1 MGLTTVLTVLVWS
14 KVILGIQE
22 QSRLEDNLVL
32 QPGYPGYKQPKFSL
46 APRQPEGRSLY
57 YRKTPRVEK
66 YRSAMHELYMRP
78 YNYVSYEM
86 GGSNPS
92 QYNYHYQTHHPN
104 YPEYSSYHSSS
115 YFPAHPPME
124 FNQPDYH
131 QPPSKYPQQPQPQ
144 EYNQPSPY
152 PEPYTPYNPT
162 FYTSPAPALFSYS
175 TLAPKIK
182 YLPKTT
188 TEDPTTPDPRK
199 DEVSKVS
206 VKKFTP

>member
-1 MGLTTVLTVLVWS
+1 
-14 KVILGIQE
+14 
-22 QSRLEDNLVL
+22 
-32 QPGYPGYKQPKFSL
+32 
-46 APRQPEGRSLY
+46 
-57 YRKTPRVEK
+57 
-66 YRSAMHELYMRP
+66 MHELYMRP

-104 YPEYSSYHSSS
+104 YPEYSSYYSSS

-199 DEVSKVS
+199 DEVSKVF
-206 VKKFTP
+206 VRKITP